1 MLRSKLITGMLCFG
15 FFHLNANIV
24 LSIVDVQFSLSSIPN
39 IAAELYTS
47 VAISEAPLSFNTYAI
62 SKSNLETQ
70 YNWLAPIVVIFLST
84 LSSVLLFIC
93 INYKRRLAR
102 QAHLLNENRV
112 SPVVTAG
119 MNDLSEVEKTMILN
133 NVSDMVLFLS
143 PENQVVWAN
152 NHFLKAFN
160 RKPEEV
166 SGKPIREVIPYLSG
180 FLGVSDKA
188 ERQKAGTLYHEYFIP
203 DVQRVYKATVNP
215 VFNSKSQIEG
225 YVKTMTDITL
235 QKHIETQLLKA
246 KENAEESD
254 KQKSAFLANMSHE
267 IRTPMNAIIGFAELL
282 ELPDLSD
289 EERKEYLRIIRSNG
303 QHLMMLISDILVFS
317 QIETG
322 QLQITRTSLRIK
334 PLLDEVFSQFG
345 EEVRRRSNNK
355 VKLRL
360 VTDFAYGDEI
370 YSDGMRLRQILYNLL
385 TNAIKFTEKGT
396 ITIGCKG
403 THNQFIFFVKDTG
416 IGIPVDKK
424 QIVFKRYEQVDNG
437 GEKKRSGTGL
447 GLSICRELVYLMGG
461 RIWVNS
467 VEGKGSTFLFKLP
480 G

>member
-15 FFHLNANIV
+15 FFQLNANTLLPFIDIQ
-24 LSIVDVQFSLSSIPN
+24 LSLSSFICIVADLQTSDALSESTPSLF
-39 IAAELYTS
+39 AES
-47 VAISEAPLSFNTYAI
+47 SP
-62 SKSNLETQ
+62 KSNLDTQ
-70 YNWLAPIVVIFLST
+70 LNWLVLFVIVLLSV
-84 LSSVLLFIC
+84 LCLALLFIC
-93 INYKRRLAR
+93 FKYNRRLSGYER
-102 QAHLLNENRV
+102 LLNENGI
-112 SPVVTAG
+112 SQKFSSG
-119 MNDLSEVEKTMILN
+119 NKNLSESEKTMILN

-152 NHFLKAFN
+152 SHFLKAFG
-160 RKPEEV
+160 RTPEEV
-166 SGKPIREVIPYLSG
+166 SGKPIRELIPAFSELSA
-180 FLGVSDKA
+180 VSDMA
-188 ERQKAGTLYHEYFIP
+188 ERQKAGTLYHEYFVP
-203 DVQRVYKATVNP
+203 DIQRVYKATVNP
-215 VFNSKSQIEG
+215 VFNSQSQIEG

-235 QKHIETQLLKA
+235 QKHIENQLLKA
-246 KENAEESD
+246 KEQAEESD
-254 KQKSAFLANMSHE
+254 NLKSAFLANMSHE

-282 ELPDLSD
+282 EIPDLSD

-322 QLQITRTSLRIK
+322 QLQIARTSLRIK

-345 EEVRRRSNNK
+345 EEVRRRSNDK
-355 VKLRL
+355 VKLRM
-360 VTDFAYGDEI
+360 VTDFANGDEI
-370 YSDGMRLRQILYNLL
+370 YTDGMRLRQILYNLL

-403 THNQFIFFVKDTG
+403 TQNQFIFFVKDTG
-416 IGIPVDKK
+416 IGIPADKK
-424 QIVFKRYEQVDNG
+424 QIIFRRFEQVDNG
-437 GEKKRSGTGL
+437 SERKRAGTGL

-467 VEGKGSTFLFKLP
+467 TECKGSTFLFKLP